1 MVTGGRNQGRV
12 GTLVAKE
19 KHIGGFDIAHV
30 RDALGRDFSTRMT
43 NIFAISPADS
53 KPWISIPKGGGI
65 KLSIAEERD
74 QRRRQREAREA

>member
-1 MVTGGRNQGRV
+1 MN
-12 GTLVAKE
+12 
-19 KHIGGFDIAHV
+19 
-30 RDALGRDFSTRMT
+30 
-43 NIFAISPADS
+43 NIFAIAPPDS